1 MKRFLL
7 ILAAVAAIVPSTV
20 MAQDICGTWSGEL
33 DISGQKLGLSFNI
46 RKADNGYAAT
56 MDVPQQG
63 ARGLA
68 VSGCTFDGLNMKMDI
83 ATIGASFEGIFV
95 MGMISGKFFQSG
107 LELPLVLKKEE
118 LKAPDRPQDPKG
130 PFPYECREVTFE
142 NPKAGVKLAG
152 TLTIPQGDGP
162 FPAVVLVT
170 GSGVQNRDEEIMG
183 HRPFAVIADYLTR
196 KGIAV
201 LRYDDRGVGGSE
213 RGPEGSTTVDLSYD
227 AEAAVDALFEEGRI
241 IDCSGNVCREV
252 NRFSRIGILG
262 HSEGAQ
268 IAFILASKKKAAFVV
283 SLGGPAVKGSE
294 ILRAQQD
301 ALYKASGLPQE
312 AIDANAAFFSNV
324 YGVVEESKS
333 LEAAEPELR
342 KMAAML
348 PAQQQKQFLA
358 EILNPWMYAFIKL
371 DSEPYISATRC
382 PALILNGSR
391 DLQVVA
397 AQNLPVFRK
406 IAADKKKDFTIREI
420 EGLNHLFQHCNTGL
434 PTEYGQI
441 SETIAPEVLEA
452 IVEFIKATERK

>member
-348 PAQQQKQFLA
+348 PAQQQQFLA

-371 DSEPYISATRC
+371 DPEPYISATRC